1 MHQKRA
7 ILFLVLFQTMIF
19 IAMGQ
24 RIDTATATINLQ
36 LTNNQAIFGSVL
48 RPLQQ
53 IAGAPEAFYSY
64 YWEFGDGH
72 FSFEENPK
80 HIYRDTGLSQTRLFA
95 TNNYDDG
102 KPPPLKP
109 KPVRVRSKNSS
120 YAVNKNPSFFK
131 QGGAIE
137 MKVNCMPRPDEDMVL
152 IIGYRNES
160 EMAAM
165 NGSMVLFYNE
175 RQFRKNN
182 FDLSE
187 ERTYN
192 NEQKTSL
199 SAITACVVRVLI
211 VAPAALTTPNM
222 FFKNETG
229 RDYAGNLAELIAAK
243 QKTFRQNQTWR
254 FTDLEKGGEK
264 YFFITL
270 HTTPEMIKDTNTT
283 VELSGM
289 FIPDNPAAQIEEY
302 TLELQIV
309 ASHDPNRMM
318 LKNRRLNYRFT
329 GKKKEMTYTVRFQN
343 TGRGPARQ
351 ATVAVNV
358 PAMMDAHSVEILDH
372 YPKAAFCKSITGT
385 SQSCLDTIIHKDSIS
400 FLFNNIYLPG
410 LRQEGFS
417 DPDSTIGFI
426 KYRMHFNKELKKLP
440 FVSNAAI
447 IFDNNKPIY
456 TNNSKGYFIPGRSF
470 GVIAGYN
477 LFLGENVEDENYF
490 SIGGSISPY
499 SPHRKYL
506 QAELYLGYMQFP
518 EEFIGSRAENKDTVI
533 NGTTIQFSEE
543 RYMQRQIL

>member
-7 ILFLVLFQTMIF
+7 ILFLALFQTMMF

-80 HIYRDTGLSQTRLFA
+80 HIYRDTGLFQARLFA

-120 YAVNKNPSFFK
+120 YAVNKNTSFFK
-131 QGGAIE
+131 QGVAIE

-199 SAITACVVRVLI
+199 SAITAFVPRDDIMETASLSG
-211 VAPAALTTPNM
+211 PNIIY
-222 FFKNETG
+222 KNETG
-229 RDYAGNLAELIAAK
+229 GYYAGNLAELIATK

-254 FTDLEKGGEK
+254 F
-264 YFFITL
+264 
-270 HTTPEMIKDTNTT
+270 N
-283 VELSGM
+283 
-289 FIPDNPAAQIEEY
+289 
-302 TLELQIV
+302 
-309 ASHDPNRMM
+309 
-318 LKNRRLNYRFT
+318 
-329 GKKKEMTYTVRFQN
+329 
-343 TGRGPARQ
+343 
-351 ATVAVNV
+351 
-358 PAMMDAHSVEILDH
+358 
-372 YPKAAFCKSITGT
+372 
-385 SQSCLDTIIHKDSIS
+385 
-400 FLFNNIYLPG
+400 
-410 LRQEGFS
+410 
-417 DPDSTIGFI
+417 
-426 KYRMHFNKELKKLP
+426 
-440 FVSNAAI
+440 
-447 IFDNNKPIY
+447 
-456 TNNSKGYFIPGRSF
+456 
-470 GVIAGYN
+470 
-477 LFLGENVEDENYF
+477 
-490 SIGGSISPY
+490 
-499 SPHRKYL
+499 
-506 QAELYLGYMQFP
+506 
-518 EEFIGSRAENKDTVI
+518 EF
-533 NGTTIQFSEE
+533 
-543 RYMQRQIL
+543 